1 MGVGLAGIEL
11 DGLAEE
17 IYGFSVCL
25 AVEGFG
31 AGLGEG
37 AGLCGVGLGVG
48 LLHLLLD
55 LLEELFGFLV
65 SGRWLGLKLTKCG
78 KIFFCSL

>member
-1 MGVGLAGIEL
+1 MSIGLTGIEL

-37 AGLCGVGLGVG
+37 AGLCGIGLGVG
-48 LLHLLLD
+48 SLQLLLD
-55 LLEELFGFLV
+55 LLEELFGFLA
-65 SGRWLGLKLTKCG
+65 SGRWLGLKLTKRG
-78 KIFFCSL
+78 KIFFCRL